1 MKIGGSICFQLIDI
15 FEIIDDKSLT
25 KDEKIKKF
33 KI

>member
-1 MKIGGSICFQLIDI
+1 MKIGGSIYFQLIDI